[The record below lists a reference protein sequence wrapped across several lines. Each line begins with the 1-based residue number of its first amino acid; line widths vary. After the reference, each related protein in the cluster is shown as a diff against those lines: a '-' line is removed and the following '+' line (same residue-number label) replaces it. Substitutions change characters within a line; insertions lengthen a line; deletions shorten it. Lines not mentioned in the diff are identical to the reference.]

1 MSEKNSVSVDCLVLL
16 VLDGWVDGVAVVDV
30 VLGCSHSSSE
40 EACSRRG
47 QRPGPVR
54 ALRMCIASGVSLPLV
69 SVGDVSEG
77 WSLRS
82 LVSAS
87 GCWFRV
93 AGALRV
99 AVIGWSVRWRII
111 WDLHALKACWPCT
124 VWPVSGSMT
133 TSFVELRVR
142 GNGNGS
148 LAIRCCLAF
157 VGKITA
163 RRRLA
168 RRMVLL

>member
-47 QRPGPVR
+47 PRPGPVR

-77 WSLRS
+77 WSLH
-82 LVSAS
+82 
-87 GCWFRV
+87 FR
-93 AGALRV
+93 LRV
-99 AVIGWSVRWRII
+99 GLLVQSGWCFASCGDRLVCKVAN
-111 WDLHALKACWPCT
+111 HMGSPC
-124 VWPVSGSMT
+124 S
-133 TSFVELRVR
+133 
-142 GNGNGS
+142 
-148 LAIRCCLAF
+148 
-157 VGKITA
+157 
-163 RRRLA
+163 
-168 RRMVLL
+168 